1 MSLFYDEN
9 KHLYSGLPSGRLV
22 FLKVYIICERRR
34 ERLSI
39 PSSATDV
46 PAEATLVAPVTCV
59 ITANYLTFL
68 FEQFNQFGIGE
79 TGLSLLL
86 EGKRAF
92 ISGGTRGIGAAL
104 CEIFA
109 REGADIAFNY
119 HASDELA
126 AEMKAKVEA
135 LGRQC
140 LPFKVS
146 VTDRVGMKRVAREI
160 HEEWD
165 SIDILVNNAA
175 VNKAD
180 NFATTT
186 DRSWDWVVDTNV
198 GSLFAVTKPFYK
210 QMIRQRK
217 GTILNITSIG
227 AIRAL
232 PTAVHYATSKAAM
245 IGFTKCLS
253 REAANFGITVNA
265 IAAGIFDTDLGN
277 TLPERLLAAHENWV
291 SLRRLGQPSELAEF
305 AAFIVSDRNSYMN
318 GEIITVDG
326 GTIT

>member
-1 MSLFYDEN
+1 MFDL
-9 KHLYSGLPSGRLV
+9 SGKTALVTGASG
-22 FLKVYIICERRR
+22 
-34 ERLSI
+34 
-39 PSSATDV
+39 
-46 PAEATLVAPVTCV
+46 
-59 ITANYLTFL
+59 
-68 FEQFNQFGIGE
+68 GIGGAIAR
-79 TGLSLLL
+79 TLKARGAKLALS
-86 EGKRAF
+86 
-92 ISGGTRGIGAAL
+92 GTREEAL
-104 CEIFA
+104 RA
-109 REGADIAFNY
+109 LA
-119 HASDELA
+119 DELGG
-126 AEMKAKVEA
+126 AEVLPCRLDVAEEVEA
-135 LGRQC
+135 LVPSAVEKLGQ
-140 LPFKVS
+140 L
-146 VTDRVGMKRVAREI
+146 
-160 HEEWD
+160 
-165 SIDILVNNAA
+165 DILVNNAA

-198 GSLFAVTKPFYK
+198 NSLFAVTKPIYK
-210 QMIRQRK
+210 QMIRRRS

-277 TLPERLLAAHENWV
+277 TLPARLLEAHENWV
-291 SLRRLGQPSELAEF
+291 SLRRLGRPEELAEF
-305 AAFIVSDRNSYMN
+305 AAFIVSPRNSYMN